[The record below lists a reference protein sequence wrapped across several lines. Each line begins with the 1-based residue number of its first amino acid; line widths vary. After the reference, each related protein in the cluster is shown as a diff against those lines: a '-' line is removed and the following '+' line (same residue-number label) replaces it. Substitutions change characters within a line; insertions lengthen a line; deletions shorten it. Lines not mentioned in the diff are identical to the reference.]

1 MDIPVADVKLYCRID
16 GEEEDVL
23 LYSLID
29 AAKDYLAGAGID
41 DPDTPDQRYSLAVKA
56 LVLHY
61 YDYRGLTEAPMPSAI
76 PGIRNLINQLKFEA
90 EASRVMAEEAAS
102 CVS

>member
-29 AAKDYLAGAGID
+29 AAKDYLAGAGIN
-41 DPDTPDQRYSLAVKA
+41 DPDTPDHRYALAVKA

-61 YDYRGLTEAPMPSAI
+61 YDYRGLTEAPMPSVI
-76 PGIRNLINQLKFEA
+76 PGIRNLINQLKLEA

-102 CVS
+102 CGS